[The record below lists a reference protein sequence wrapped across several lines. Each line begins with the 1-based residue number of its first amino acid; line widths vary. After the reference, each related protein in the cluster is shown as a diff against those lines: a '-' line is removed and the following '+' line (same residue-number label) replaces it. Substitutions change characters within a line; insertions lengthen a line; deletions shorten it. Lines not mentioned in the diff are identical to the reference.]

1 VPPKT
6 IRFYEEIGLIGPAER
21 LSNRYHAYADRDVE
35 TLRFV
40 RRSRDLGFSLKLK
53 DVGELLALYR
63 DRRRA
68 ARDVTRLALAQVAE
82 LDRKIAELTAIRNT
96 IADLACRCHGD
107 DRPDCPIL
115 EELDARKHRGRS
127 LSCEAT
133 ELRDRTNPQEHP
145 IPACG
150 ACVGVRVMD
159 LGRTRR
165 RDRRFTR

>member
-6 IRFYEEIGLIGPAER
+6 IRFYEEIGRIGPAER
-21 LSNRYHAYADRDVE
+21 LSNRYRAYADRDVE

-40 RRSRDLGFSLKLK
+40 RRPRDLGFSQK

-63 DRRRA
+63 DHRRA

-82 LDRKIAELTAIRNT
+82 LDRKMAELTAIRNT

-115 EELDARKHRGRS
+115 EELDARKH
-127 LSCEAT
+127 
-133 ELRDRTNPQEHP
+133 
-145 IPACG
+145 
-150 ACVGVRVMD
+150 
-159 LGRTRR
+159 
-165 RDRRFTR
+165 